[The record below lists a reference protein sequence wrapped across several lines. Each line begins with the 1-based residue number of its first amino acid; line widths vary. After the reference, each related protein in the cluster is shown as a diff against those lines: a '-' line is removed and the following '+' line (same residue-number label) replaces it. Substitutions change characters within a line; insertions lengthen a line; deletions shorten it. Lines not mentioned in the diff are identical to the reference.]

1 MPYKSSPAE
10 VNKMRMLKPLT
21 DIVLSIN
28 SNIVHQINERLI
40 YKQFEFIAR
49 VIDYKT
55 NTTEGPDGKSYE
67 KYEIVPQVVRKLSMY
82 DFLEKYRTVY
92 AVEFAF
98 MYHEIL
104 LENGLIYSA
113 YIYVSG
119 KDKIQFKLK
128 ENLRK

>member
-40 YKQFEFIAR
+40 NRQFEFIVR

-55 NTTEGPDGKSYE
+55 NTTEGPDGKSST
-67 KYEIVPQVVRKLSMY
+67 K
-82 DFLEKYRTVY
+82 
-92 AVEFAF
+92 
-98 MYHEIL
+98 
-104 LENGLIYSA
+104 
-113 YIYVSG
+113 
-119 KDKIQFKLK
+119 
-128 ENLRK
+128 